1 VNEDYSWKNKDY
13 LIMDSVLLFE
23 MRKLFKKIPPNSEE
37 TRRMNK
43 TEKMMINMKVPLN
56 YDKKIFSN

>member
-23 MRKLFKKIPPNSEE
+23 MRKLFKNPSQLG
-37 TRRMNK
+37 RD
-43 TEKMMINMKVPLN
+43 EKDEQNRKN
-56 YDKKIFSN
+56 DDKHESSIKL